1 MFEYYIF
8 VMNNELSVFVAVR
21 VPKSWGE
28 TLDRLAAAEY
38 LSKSDIVRR
47 AIKEYLD
54 RQAKVFP
61 AIHKDAEK

>member
-1 MFEYYIF
+1 MG
-8 VMNNELSVFVAVR
+8 NELSIFMAVR

-28 TLDRLAAAEY
+28 SLDLIAKAEY

-54 RQAKVFP
+54 RQDKNVSPGRPAAK
-61 AIHKDAEK
+61 E